1 MPARTATAAPDAL
14 PATIAGLWS
23 LCALAPLRTRAA
35 YNEAAALCG
44 RLAVRRLN
52 AAQREYFRELLSL
65 VEACEGA
72 HGEEVRTL
80 AKLRRLTAK

>member
-1 MPARTATAAPDAL
+1 MPRATAAVRDDYPG
-14 PATIAGLWS
+14 TIAGLWS

-52 AAQREYFRELLSL
+52 AAQSEYFRDLLSI
-65 VEACEGA
+65 VEAYEDA
-72 HGEEVRTL
+72 RGEEALML